1 MNLKRNVWNSV
12 TTSHETY
19 FIPII
24 NINLETKGLFILRII
39 WNKYTNSVGKIESSL
54 MSKPVVYIQKLTL
67 CFRMIY
73 DFNSSQA
80 SVNTNICFQVI

>member
-39 WNKYTNSVGKIESSL
+39 
-54 MSKPVVYIQKLTL
+54 
-67 CFRMIY
+67 
-73 DFNSSQA
+73 
-80 SVNTNICFQVI
+80 